1 MTHRVAVITGAGRG
15 IGRAVAE
22 HFAAAGTHV
31 VIAEKDESAG
41 REAERA
47 INARSTSARGAGD
60 REDAAAFGPPTG
72 DRDAAAGLA
81 ESPAAAGE
89 AYFIRTDVSRP
100 DDIEA
105 MIAAAVERF
114 GRIDVLVNNAGI
126 GRGASLY
133 DLSIDAWEE
142 VIAVNLRGTF
152 LCSRAAARVMRG
164 HGGGSIVSIAST
176 RALMSEPNT
185 EAYSASKG
193 GIVSLTHS
201 LAASLGPDGIRV
213 NCISPGWICTGD
225 YDALSEAD
233 HRQHLAGRVGRPED
247 IARACLFLA
256 DPANGFIT
264 GTNLVVDG
272 GMTRTM
278 IYEE

>member
-1 MTHRVAVITGAGRG
+1 MEERVAVITGSGRG

-22 HFAAAGTHV
+22 RYADAGVHV

-41 REAERA
+41 REAERE
-47 INARSTSARGAGD
+47 INARVGRARTAPD
-60 REDAAAFGPPTG
+60 E
-72 DRDAAAGLA
+72 
-81 ESPAAAGE
+81 PAPGE
-89 AYFIRTDVSRP
+89 ACFIRTDVSQP
-100 DDIEA
+100 DDIDA
-105 MIAAAVERF
+105 MVATAVERF

-126 GRGASLY
+126 GRGESPY
-133 DLSIDAWEE
+133 DLTVDAWDE

-152 LCSRAAARVMRG
+152 LCSRTVARVMRG
-164 HGGGSIVSIAST
+164 RGGSIVNIAST

-185 EAYSASKG
+185 EAYAASKG
-193 GIVSLTHS
+193 GIVALTHA

-225 YDALSEAD
+225 YDALTDAD
-233 HRQHLAGRVGRPED
+233 HSQHLSGRVGRPDD
-247 IARACLFLA
+247 IARACLFLC

-264 GTNLVVDG
+264 GANLIVDG

-278 IYEE
+278 IYQE

>member
-1 MTHRVAVITGAGRG
+1 MTDRVAVITGAGRG

-47 INARSTSARGAGD
+47 INAVRSGGCVRAAGGPAD
-60 REDAAAFGPPTG
+60 DAAG
-72 DRDAAAGLA
+72 AAG
-81 ESPAAAGE
+81 PATPGE

-126 GRGASLY
+126 GRGASPY
-133 DLSIDAWEE
+133 DLAIDAWEE

-278 IYEE
+278 MYEE